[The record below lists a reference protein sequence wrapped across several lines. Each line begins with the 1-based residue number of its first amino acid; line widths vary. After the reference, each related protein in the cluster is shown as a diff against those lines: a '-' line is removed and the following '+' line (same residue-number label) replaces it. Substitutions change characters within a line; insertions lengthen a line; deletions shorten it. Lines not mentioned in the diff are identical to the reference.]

1 MNVEEIEDSDLDE
14 IPVDEIIFVDDDPES
29 FDIVYERKVN
39 CFREFIENYYN
50 KIKYR
55 K

>member
-1 MNVEEIEDSDLDE
+1 MNVEDSDLDD
-14 IPVDEIIFVDDDPES
+14 IPVDDIHFVEDEPES

-39 CFREFIENYYN
+39 CFREFIEDYYN